1 MSLYRRA
8 RLALSRGTSS
18 ELQPVNQAAIDA
30 DRDEKRRA
38 EDRRL
43 THNVFGQPIAEVK
56 AHRAAAEQPPQVH
69 GYPGLSSPP
78 RPPQGITVVVNN
90 SPGAIV
96 HVDASQRI
104 TGPGVARPRRRV
116 TERTTR
122 ETTTRETTERTI
134 EE

>member
-8 RLALSRGTSS
+8 RLALGRGTSD
-18 ELQPVNQAAIDA
+18 ELLPVNQAAIDA
-30 DRDEKRRA
+30 DREEKRRA
-38 EDRRL
+38 EDKRL
-43 THNVFGQPIAEVK
+43 THNVWGQPIRRPAPQP
-56 AHRAAAEQPPQVH
+56 AAPP
-69 GYPGLSSPP
+69 PP
-78 RPPQGITVVVNN
+78 RAPVQNVTVIVNN

-96 HVDASQRI
+96 YVDASQRI

-122 ETTTRETTERTI
+122 ETTTRETTERTV